1 MRIDEIMNAQLKLE
15 LLRTIDKAI
24 DKTIWNAYDSAN
36 GLDSNALNLD
46 KIGTD
51 TNVANTTTVKQ
62 AAKPIAAQQQKQV
75 KKLTPQQSSDI
86 KTLNPQQLAQYIK
99 TNLSAPATTPAT
111 ANISKVPNKPF
122 DTFNTKNTATKN
134 KMDNGVE
141 QHS

>member
-46 KIGTD
+46 TD
-51 TNVANTTTVKQ
+51 ANVAATTVKQ

-122 DTFNTKNTATKN
+122 DTFNTKNTAAKN
-134 KMDNGVE
+134 KIDNDVE

>member
-36 GLDSNALNLD
+36 GLDSNTLNLD
-46 KIGTD
+46 TD
-51 TNVANTTTVKQ
+51 ANVAATKVKQ

-99 TNLSAPATTPAT
+99 TNLSAPATAT
-111 ANISKVPNKPF
+111 NNSKVQNRPI
-122 DTFNTKNTATKN
+122 DTLNAKNTAAKN
-134 KMDNGVE
+134 KLDNGVE

>member
-36 GLDSNALNLD
+36 GLDSTALNLD
-46 KIGTD
+46 TD
-51 TNVANTTTVKQ
+51 ANVAATTVKQ

-122 DTFNTKNTATKN
+122 DTFNTKNTAAKN
-134 KMDNGVE
+134 KIDNDVE

>member
-36 GLDSNALNLD
+36 GLDSTALNLD
-46 KIGTD
+46 TD
-51 TNVANTTTVKQ
+51 ANVAATTVKQ

-111 ANISKVPNKPF
+111 ANNSKVPNKPF

-134 KMDNGVE
+134 KMDNGV
-141 QHS
+141 

>member
-24 DKTIWNAYDSAN
+24 DKTIWGVYDSAN
-36 GLDSNALNLD
+36 GLDSTALNLD
-46 KIGTD
+46 TD
-51 TNVANTTTVKQ
+51 SNVAATTVKQ

-99 TNLSAPATTPAT
+99 TNLSAPATTPS

-122 DTFNTKNTATKN
+122 DTFNTKNTAAKN
-134 KMDNGVE
+134 KLDNGVE

>member
-46 KIGTD
+46 TD
-51 TNVANTTTVKQ
+51 ANVAATTVKQ

>member
-46 KIGTD
+46 TD
-51 TNVANTTTVKQ
+51 ANVAATTVKQ

-111 ANISKVPNKPF
+111 ANNSKVPNKPF
-122 DTFNTKNTATKN
+122 DTFNTKNTAAKN

>member
-36 GLDSNALNLD
+36 GLDSTALNLD
-46 KIGTD
+46 TD
-51 TNVANTTTVKQ
+51 ANVANTTTVKQ

-99 TNLSAPATTPAT
+99 TNLSAPATTPA

-122 DTFNTKNTATKN
+122 DTFNTKNTAAKN
-134 KMDNGVE
+134 KIDNGVE
-141 QHS
+141 PHS

>member
-24 DKTIWNAYDSAN
+24 DKTIWGVYDSAN
-36 GLDSNALNLD
+36 GLDSTALNLD
-46 KIGTD
+46 TD
-51 TNVANTTTVKQ
+51 ANVAATTVKQ

-111 ANISKVPNKPF
+111 ANNSKVPNKPF

>member
-36 GLDSNALNLD
+36 GLDSTALNLD
-46 KIGTD
+46 TD
-51 TNVANTTTVKQ
+51 ANVAATTVKQ

-75 KKLTPQQSSDI
+75 KNLTPQQSSDI

>member
-15 LLRTIDKAI
+15 LLRTIEKAI

-36 GLDSNALNLD
+36 GIDSDKLNF
-46 KIGTD
+46 D
-51 TNVANTTTVKQ
+51 TIANTDANAATTVKQ
-62 AAKPIAAQQQKQV
+62 AAKPIAAQQQKPV

-99 TNLSAPATTPAT
+99 TNLSAPATAT
-111 ANISKVPNKPF
+111 NNSKVQNRPI
-122 DTFNTKNTATKN
+122 DTLNAKNTAAKN
-134 KMDNGVE
+134 KLDNGVE